1 MKTPNLLQ
9 RHCRPSCPLPS
20 RSRVYPTS
28 ADCKVPNSGKPEFGW
43 ERAARFC
50 KIKEW
55 VRGFGSITAGNPLT
69 PTLSPKGEREHTAAR
84 YRDLCPLPGGE
95 RAARFC
101 KIKEWVRGFGSIM
114 LAGNPLTPTLSP
126 KGEREHT
133 ESAARSCAALVTA
146 LYLFAFPAFAAEPCD
161 IPASLL
167 SGGWDLKHVA
177 EAVAKDKR
185 LTIAVVGTG
194 SSLLAGPEGPRSAY
208 PARLEAVLRQKLPGV
223 DVRVVSL
230 ARSRMTAEDLARG
243 MDKMLADEK
252 PDLVIWQTGTL
263 DAIRRIEPE
272 EFRAALDEGVE
283 TLHKGGAD
291 VILMNM
297 QYSPR
302 TDIMVPLGPYADNM
316 RVVAQQHEI
325 PLFDRLAVMRNWS
338 DTGAFDLY
346 AAGKDNVLAQR
357 VHDCI
362 ARGIAF
368 MIIDAAHLHPE
379 SKAAQ

>member
-1 MKTPNLLQ
+1 MRTPIA
-9 RHCRPSCPLPS
+9 
-20 RSRVYPTS
+20 V
-28 ADCKVPNSGKPEFGW
+28 AV
-43 ERAARFC
+43 
-50 KIKEW
+50 
-55 VRGFGSITAGNPLT
+55 
-69 PTLSPKGEREHTAAR
+69 
-84 YRDLCPLPGGE
+84 
-95 RAARFC
+95 
-101 KIKEWVRGFGSIM
+101 
-114 LAGNPLTPTLSP
+114 LA
-126 KGEREHT
+126 
-133 ESAARSCAALVTA
+133 AALSIATGA
-146 LYLFAFPAFAAEPCD
+146 AFAAEPCD
-161 IPASLL
+161 IPGYLL
-167 SGGWDLKHVA
+167 LGNNELKHVD
-177 EAVAKDKR
+177 EAVQKEKK

-194 SSLLAGPEGPRSAY
+194 SSILAGPDGPRSAY
-208 PARLEAVLRQKLPGV
+208 PARLEAVLKQKLPSV
-223 DVRVVSL
+223 AVKVVSL
-230 ARSRMTAEDLARG
+230 VRTRMTTEDLARG
-243 MDKMLADEK
+243 MEKMLVDEK

-263 DAIRRIEPE
+263 DAIRRIDPD
-272 EFRAALDEGVE
+272 EFRAALEDGVE

-325 PLFDRLAVMRNWS
+325 PLFDRLAIMRHWS

-362 ARGIAF
+362 GRGIAS